1 MTSAAASPVASPDW
15 PRLVLG
21 GLVGGVIGLALL
33 GVVLAAWWL
42 GVGRHQLQPLAR
54 VLDGFEARLAEAA
67 GPPSQPDLRP
77 VYVFDPSGASA
88 TGRWL
93 RDEAP
98 RLAAAGRE
106 ARLLEVDSPEAQ
118 ALGAEIDRLARR
130 WSEPPRRPLILWR
143 DASGLMLCRCDS
155 PRAVALAR
163 RALAAETAPDAPARA
178 ASGPSGLPYPTLGP
192 PPAPLDGAPDP
203 IAPINAEE
211 VEVDTGP
218 APRLP
223 GDPVPASASPATP
236 AARPTPRPNTPRRT
250 DPPEAR
256 RDADSLFF

>member
-1 MTSAAASPVASPDW
+1 MTSAAASPVASPNW

-54 VLDGFEARLAEAA
+54 VPDGFEARLAEAA

-118 ALGAEIDRLARR
+118 ALSAEIDRLARR
-130 WSEPPRRPLILWR
+130 WSEPTRRPLILWR

-163 RALAAETAPDAPARA
+163 RALAAETAPAAPARAPA

-192 PPAPLDGAPDP
+192 PPALDAAPVAPL
-203 IAPINAEE
+203 IEEE
-211 VEVDTGP
+211 VEVETGP

-223 GDPVPASASPATP
+223 GDPVPASASTATP
-236 AARPTPRPNTPRRT
+236 AARSAPRPNTPRRT